1 MRIPVF
7 RSEARP
13 RNELPGRSFSVR
25 MNARPFIEAEL
36 QKGEIM
42 TELASQAGAFA
53 QQRYNMI
60 TEAEYNEAALKIE
73 EGMQEAI
80 LNLSKSSDYRN
91 VLDGR
96 NMWNEHMQA
105 IKDNVL
111 PSVSNRALR
120 KKLTYS
126 FDQSEITSRYQLQTV
141 IDRKIIAAEQSAL
154 KSRTESVVNVLSQ
167 PGVNVENYNAE
178 MAKLNN
184 AHVPGVT
191 SGRLNG
197 SAVSTALGAAKKDI
211 ATNVVS
217 NYVGQDP
224 LRAIELLAAF
234 EQAVDINNG
243 VVIPDKDLAQLAPGG
258 TYAVFTLANI
268 QGEEALSVIEDSLRS
283 ATVFANALEKLEKS
297 NENAQKFV
305 VDQAKNRIQY
315 FTSLD
320 PSTLISGVEIVNF
333 IPALKSSINPQ
344 QNYSASEALNAAKD
358 YLYSVNAVDPAL
370 QKIFDN
376 YEIGE
381 LSPFAET
388 TEQFTFDTLFNNRIS
403 GSLDFNTL
411 QNFKGALTRE
421 DYLYFA
427 NAIITDENRIERKK
441 SGNQTAQEKAADT
454 ALDAAKKIAK
464 SKYRYNAL
472 QTDDSE
478 RNRAS
483 KAATFNVLQKLDE
496 LELEFVLSEKIL
508 TPQKIN
514 EVLQAAFVENDQIY
528 QDGLRVEFDEYI
540 QGINIPGLT
549 LDPTD
554 PFGSLD
560 AWYASADQNRQGN
573 NYGRIKRRLNEFRRQ
588 GLF

>member
-13 RNELPGRSFSVR
+13 TNELPGRSFSVR

-258 TYAVFTLANI
+258 TY
-268 QGEEALSVIEDSLRS
+268 
-283 ATVFANALEKLEKS
+283 
-297 NENAQKFV
+297 
-305 VDQAKNRIQY
+305 
-315 FTSLD
+315 
-320 PSTLISGVEIVNF
+320 
-333 IPALKSSINPQ
+333 
-344 QNYSASEALNAAKD
+344 
-358 YLYSVNAVDPAL
+358 
-370 QKIFDN
+370 
-376 YEIGE
+376 
-381 LSPFAET
+381 
-388 TEQFTFDTLFNNRIS
+388 
-403 GSLDFNTL
+403 
-411 QNFKGALTRE
+411 
-421 DYLYFA
+421 
-427 NAIITDENRIERKK
+427 
-441 SGNQTAQEKAADT
+441 
-454 ALDAAKKIAK
+454 
-464 SKYRYNAL
+464 
-472 QTDDSE
+472 
-478 RNRAS
+478 
-483 KAATFNVLQKLDE
+483 
-496 LELEFVLSEKIL
+496 
-508 TPQKIN
+508 
-514 EVLQAAFVENDQIY
+514 
-528 QDGLRVEFDEYI
+528 
-540 QGINIPGLT
+540 
-549 LDPTD
+549 
-554 PFGSLD
+554 
-560 AWYASADQNRQGN
+560 
-573 NYGRIKRRLNEFRRQ
+573 
-588 GLF
+588 